1 MILYQ
6 TPMAGRIR
14 RLLIQLGA
22 TPNYIGYRYL
32 VEAICLSLV
41 DPQNLELITKKIYLE
56 VATTYQTTGSAVER
70 NIRTVLEII
79 WREQTPMLK
88 QIIGNGIRNRPCIS
102 QFIGYICSWIEDG
115 NITVVP
121 MQRPEDE
128 IDEEADFREMVVNAK
143 RAWYEYTRT
152 HANPD
157 SKF

>member
-6 TPMAGRIR
+6 TPIAGRIR
-14 RLLIQLGA
+14 RLFIQLGA

-88 QIIGNGIRNRPCIS
+88 KIIGNGIRNRPCI
-102 QFIGYICSWIEDG
+102 CLL
-115 NITVVP
+115 
-121 MQRPEDE
+121 
-128 IDEEADFREMVVNAK
+128 
-143 RAWYEYTRT
+143 YT
-152 HANPD
+152 
-157 SKF
+157 S